1 MAADVAKFSAAI
13 DKVWKT
19 FSTQEVLDRRELKEL
34 AERDIVQYVDQRF
47 QEHLQRARGAFL
59 QEFRNHSVVVESEVR
74 KIRAELTEQL
84 EQEYGE
90 KIAHW
95 KNQSEQ
101 SFALLSKRAEEIAQ
115 LKSLTI
121 AQETYISAVRH
132 RLSCEQTEK
141 LQNEIRELNV
151 ELQRAKRDGAELSHE
166 LVCSDE
172 LVSLLREEVDMS
184 AAELDSQKREW
195 QEEQRVAEER
205 HSSTLFEMDLQLEAC
220 NDERERQD
228 KRFAEHREQTSRELQ
243 VQEILNARRS
253 QALALMEE
261 EREMHTLAR
270 TKPSPRIGPDGD
282 KPYSLAKNSRYRVDH
297 MGMSTSWREY
307 ELTERQ
313 GGAAS
318 RKPKVPKFRVDR
330 HRHVNVPVGPNAP
343 MMTENLL
350 PVVDQG
356 RSASVD
362 PTMFRGSTVLGLPLQ
377 SR

>member
-1 MAADVAKFSAAI
+1 
-13 DKVWKT
+13 
-19 FSTQEVLDRRELKEL
+19 
-34 AERDIVQYVDQRF
+34 
-47 QEHLQRARGAFL
+47 
-59 QEFRNHSVVVESEVR
+59 
-74 KIRAELTEQL
+74 
-84 EQEYGE
+84 
-90 KIAHW
+90 
-95 KNQSEQ
+95 
-101 SFALLSKRAEEIAQ
+101 
-115 LKSLTI
+115 
-121 AQETYISAVRH
+121 
-132 RLSCEQTEK
+132 LSCEQTEK

-172 LVSLLREEVDMS
+172 LVSLLREEVDTS
-184 AAELDSQKREW
+184 AAELDSQRREW

-307 ELTERQ
+307 ELNERQ
-313 GGAAS
+313 SGAAS
-318 RKPKVPKFRVDR
+318 RIPKVPKFRVDR